1 MSNRN
6 KVKADAFDTYV
17 IYNAIKLTYDDS
29 SSYDWFKYGGGI
41 KHNKES
47 FLKRKD
53 KNYYY
58 VIAKKCDHDVDI
70 IADFFFVTLYNDP
83 TIWPGKIESPDV
95 WKSFKKYKENFKVN
109 FTNEILQLIKYMK
122 VSEISTLEVLSSQQ
136 DTPPK
141 LMELIYSGQ
150 FTPMMFHGINRGIK
164 LLDSWLKHEKVFE
177 PFLNKPMKR
186 LETFDKFIR
195 KYSDHLTDRE
205 FSDIVLQTLMREHLV
220 H

>member
-41 KHNKES
+41 KNNKES

-53 KNYYY
+53 KNHYY

-83 TIWPGKIESPDV
+83 TVWPGKIENPDV
-95 WKSFKKYKENFKVN
+95 WESFKKYKENFKVN
-109 FTNEILQLIKYMK
+109 FTNEIVQLMKYMK
-122 VSEISTLEVLSSQQ
+122 VSEISTLEALSSQQ

-141 LMELIYSGQ
+141 LMEFIYSGQ

-177 PFLNKPMKR
+177 PFLDKPMKR
-186 LETFDKFIR
+186 LETFDKFVR
-195 KYSDHLTDRE
+195 KYSDYLTDRE
-205 FSDIVLQTLMREHLV
+205 FSDILLQTLMREHLV

>member
-41 KHNKES
+41 KNNKES

-53 KNYYY
+53 KNHYY

-83 TIWPGKIESPDV
+83 TVWPGKIENPDV
-95 WKSFKKYKENFKVN
+95 WESFKKYKENFKVN
-109 FTNEILQLIKYMK
+109 FTNEIVQLMKYMK
-122 VSEISTLEVLSSQQ
+122 VSEISTLEALSSQQ

-164 LLDSWLKHEKVFE
+164 LLNSWLKHEKVFE

-205 FSDIVLQTLMREHLV
+205 FSDILLQTLMREHLV

>member
-41 KHNKES
+41 KNNKES

-53 KNYYY
+53 KNHYY

-83 TIWPGKIESPDV
+83 TVWPGKIENPDV
-95 WKSFKKYKENFKVN
+95 WESFKKYKENFKVN
-109 FTNEILQLIKYMK
+109 FTNEIVQLMKYMK
-122 VSEISTLEVLSSQQ
+122 VSEISTVEVLSSQQ

-177 PFLNKPMKR
+177 PFLDKPMKR
-186 LETFDKFIR
+186 LETFDKFVR
-195 KYSDHLTDRE
+195 KYSDYLTDRE
-205 FSDIVLQTLMREHLV
+205 FSDILLQTLMREHLV